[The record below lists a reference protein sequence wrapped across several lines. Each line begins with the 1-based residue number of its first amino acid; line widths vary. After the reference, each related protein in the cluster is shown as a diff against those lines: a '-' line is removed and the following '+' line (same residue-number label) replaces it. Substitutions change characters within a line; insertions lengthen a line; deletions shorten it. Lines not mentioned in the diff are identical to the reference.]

1 MRVIMT
7 RELVERGQST
17 RKARRNLRRRL
28 VLVVTGI
35 SIISAR
41 IKPIVST
48 NRGTLTG
55 DIFWLATIGFIVAII
70 AGIMG

>member
-1 MRVIMT
+1 
-7 RELVERGQST
+7 
-17 RKARRNLRRRL
+17 

-48 NRGTLTG
+48 SRGTLTG

>member
-1 MRVIMT
+1 M
-7 RELVERGQST
+7 
-17 RKARRNLRRRL
+17 
-28 VLVVTGI
+28 LVVTGI

-41 IKPIVST
+41 IKLIVST
-48 NRGTLTG
+48 SRGTLTG

>member
-1 MRVIMT
+1 MT

-41 IKPIVST
+41 IKLIVST
-48 NRGTLTG
+48 SRGTLTG